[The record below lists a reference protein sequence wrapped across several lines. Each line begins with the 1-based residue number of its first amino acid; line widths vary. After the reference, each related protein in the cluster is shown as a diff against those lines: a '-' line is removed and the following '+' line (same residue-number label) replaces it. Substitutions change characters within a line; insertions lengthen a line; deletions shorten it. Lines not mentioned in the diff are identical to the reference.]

1 MEKYNKT
8 YFAVW
13 ILLSALVL
21 SITFVTVL
29 DDVEGLLDPLMAED
43 SVGLSLIILF
53 FASEILGFILASLVI
68 DHLPLNTQPNLDAA
82 QFRMK
87 PILL

>member
-1 MEKYNKT
+1 MEKFNKT

-21 SITFVTVL
+21 SVALVTML
-29 DDVEGLLDPLMAED
+29 DDIAGLLDPLMAED
-43 SVGLSLIILF
+43 SVGLSFIVLF

-68 DHLPLNTQPNLDAA
+68 DHLPLNIQPNLDAA

-87 PILL
+87 PIFL